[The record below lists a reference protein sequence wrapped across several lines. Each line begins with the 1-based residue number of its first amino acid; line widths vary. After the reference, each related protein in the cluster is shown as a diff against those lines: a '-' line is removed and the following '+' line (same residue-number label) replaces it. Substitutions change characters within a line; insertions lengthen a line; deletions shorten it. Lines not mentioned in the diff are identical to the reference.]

1 MKTIIFLLAML
12 FPVSAF
18 ADTAVL
24 MWVDN
29 SNNES
34 GFKVQR
40 QLNGSAFADVATLA
54 TAANAVQVTDT
65 TLVGSTSMDNVYCYR
80 IYAFNSAGSSAFTN
94 TACKT
99 VVKLP
104 PPVTLPVAPS
114 NLTIQ

>member
-1 MKTIIFLLAML
+1 MKTIILLAVLL

-18 ADTAVL
+18 AQTAVL
-24 MWVDN
+24 NWVDN

-40 QLNGSAFADVATLA
+40 QLNGSVFADVVTLA
-54 TAANAVQVTDT
+54 TAANVVTVTDT
-65 TLVGSTSMDNVYCYR
+65 TLTASTLVDNVYCYR
-80 IYAFNSAGSSAFTN
+80 LYAFNTAGNSTFTN

-99 VVKLP
+99 IP
-104 PPVTLPVAPS
+104 MIQTIPTAPS